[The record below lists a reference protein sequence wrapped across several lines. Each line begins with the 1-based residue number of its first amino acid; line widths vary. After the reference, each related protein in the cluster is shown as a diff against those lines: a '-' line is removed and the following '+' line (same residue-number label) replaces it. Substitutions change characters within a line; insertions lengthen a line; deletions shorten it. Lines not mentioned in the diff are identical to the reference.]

1 MTTSFR
7 AMVRKDMLMFFADRR
22 AVLMSFVAPI
32 VIASFFGYI
41 FAGQGGQ
48 TTPSR
53 ISILTVD
60 GDGSA
65 ISRQIVAGLTADQ
78 TLDVKPSNLDAA
90 RAAVRK
96 GKAVVAI
103 LIPQDFGA
111 DAGRALFGA
120 ARKPEIGALYDPSH
134 AAELAMVQGVL
145 AGSVMEAVGSQ
156 VGASV
161 RLALPYGMR
170 QEAITSGQDVAYNGY
185 AHAFGGMGVQFILF
199 MGIEAGIGI
208 LLQRQRGLWSR
219 LRAAPMSRG
228 ALLGSR
234 AVSAGL
240 IALLILLVLFGFA
253 RLVFGVRIEGSLP
266 GFLGVCAAFSLM
278 TATFG
283 LLIAALGKTPE
294 ATRGLAIFGTLV
306 MVMLGGSWVPT
317 FVFPQWLQNLTVAV
331 PTRWAVD
338 GLDAMTWRGLGFTA
352 SIAPIGVLLMFSLLF
367 GVIAVV
373 RFRWEADA

>member
-7 AMVRKDMLMFFADRR
+7 AMVRKDIQMFFTDRR

-41 FAGQGGQ
+41 FGGQ
-48 TTPSR
+48 SGQTAPTR
-53 ISILTVD
+53 IPILIVD
-60 GDGSA
+60 QDGSA
-65 ISRQIVAGLTADQ
+65 ISRQIVAGLMADQ
-78 TLDVKPSNLDAA
+78 TLDGKLSSLDAA
-90 RAAVRK
+90 RTAVRK
-96 GKAVVAI
+96 GKAIVAI
-103 LIPQDFGA
+103 LIPQGFGA

-120 ARKPEIGALYDPSH
+120 AQKPEIGALYDPSH
-134 AAELAMVQGVL
+134 ATELAMVQGML
-145 AGSVMEAVGSQ
+145 AGSVMESVGSQ
-156 VGASV
+156 VGAQV
-161 RLALPYGMR
+161 RLAMPYSVR
-170 QEAITSGQDVAYNGY
+170 QEAITSGSDTAYNGY

-219 LRAAPMSRG
+219 LRAAPLSRG

-240 IALLILLVLFGFA
+240 IAMLILLVLFGFA
-253 RLVFGVRIEGSLP
+253 WLVFGVRIEGSLV

-294 ATRGLAIFGTLV
+294 ATRGLAIFATLV

-338 GLDAMTWRGLGFTA
+338 GLDAMTWRGLGFAA
-352 SIAPIGVLLMFSLLF
+352 SIAPIGVLLLFSLLF

>member
-7 AMVRKDMLMFFADRR
+7 AMVRKDIQMFFTDRR

-41 FAGQGGQ
+41 FGGQ
-48 TTPSR
+48 SGQTAPTR
-53 ISILTVD
+53 IPILIVD
-60 GDGSA
+60 QDGSA
-65 ISRQIVAGLTADQ
+65 VSKRIVAGLTADPA
-78 TLDVKPSNLDAA
+78 LDVKPSSLDAA
-90 RAAVRK
+90 RTAVRK
-96 GKAVVAI
+96 GKAIVAI
-103 LIPQDFGA
+103 LIPQGFGA

-120 ARKPEIGALYDPSH
+120 AQKPEIGALYDPSH
-134 AAELAMVQGVL
+134 ATELAMVQGML
-145 AGSVMEAVGSQ
+145 AGSVMESVGSQ
-156 VGASV
+156 VGAQV
-161 RLALPYGMR
+161 RLAMPYSVR
-170 QEAITSGQDVAYNGY
+170 QEAITSGSDTAYNGY

-219 LRAAPMSRG
+219 LRAAPLSRG

-240 IALLILLVLFGFA
+240 IAMLILLVLFGFA
-253 RLVFGVRIEGSLP
+253 WLVFGVRIEGSLV

-294 ATRGLAIFGTLV
+294 ATRGLAIFATLV

-338 GLDAMTWRGLGFTA
+338 GLDAMTWRGLGFAA
-352 SIAPIGVLLMFSLLF
+352 SIAPIGVLLLFSLLF

>member
-7 AMVRKDMLMFFADRR
+7 AMVRKDMRLFFVDRR
-22 AVLMSFVAPI
+22 AMLMSFVAPI

-41 FAGQGGQ
+41 FGGQGSQ
-48 TTPSR
+48 TKASR
-53 ISILTVD
+53 MPVLMVDRDESPISK
-60 GDGSA
+60 
-65 ISRQIVAGLTADQ
+65 QIVAGLTADPA
-78 TLDVKPSNLDAA
+78 LDVKPSSLDAA
-90 RAAVRK
+90 RATVRN
-96 GKAVVAI
+96 GRAMVAI
-103 LIPQDFGA
+103 LIPRDFGA

-120 ARKPEIGALYDPSH
+120 AKKPEIGALYDPSH
-134 AAELAMVQGVL
+134 ATELAMLQGML
-145 AGSVMEAVGSQ
+145 SGAVMEAVGQQ
-156 VGASV
+156 VAARV
-161 RLALPYGMR
+161 RLAMPYSVR

-199 MGIEAGIGI
+199 MGIEAGVSI

-219 LRAAPMSRG
+219 LRAAPLSRG

-234 AVSAGL
+234 AVSAAL
-240 IALLILLVLFGFA
+240 IALLIMLVLFGFA
-253 RLVFGVRIEGSLP
+253 RLVFGVRIEGSLA

-294 ATRGLAIFGTLV
+294 ATRGLAIFATLV

-317 FVFPQWLQNLTVAV
+317 FVFPQWLQNLTVVV

-338 GLDAMTWRGLGFTA
+338 GLDAMTWRGLDFSA
-352 SIAPIGVLLMFSLLF
+352 SIAPIGVLLLFSLLF
-367 GVIAVV
+367 GGIAVA